1 MRRSA
6 AAAWPPRAGYP
17 AFAPDRP
24 RRGDAAVSAGGD
36 GADETVPA
44 GGGGPGGNDAAAVQE
59 AFAAAGTGSQP
70 VRAGC
75 RLPAAGKA
83 FRAARR
89 SCRHRAGHPVLRRC
103 RAPLRLLPSPWPA
116 TWPTDRH
123 RHRRRSRAGTG
134 QRENLDTP
142 RRKGIMSDLPGS
154 TTLAVGAG
162 QGLGRGQVFG
172 FLRPNGRVTPPRCAP
187 SSVSRR
193 WRAAVRAGTASH
205 RPAGAPPDRPVS
217 GHAGVPGRSVRLWMV
232 AGAAGQ
238 LVRSAGIGSAA
249 SEQRGLRCGRT
260 GLDVYMVP
268 GGTWW
273 SCVSAGG
280 CA

>member
-1 MRRSA
+1 MRVAVTGATGLIGSTGIPLRRSGGDAARRAQPAIDA
-6 AAAWPPRAGYP
+6 AAAAQGPGKRSGQPADPADIARATRYCAAAAPRCGCS
-17 AFAPDRP
+17 RHRGR
-24 RRGDAAVSAGGD
+24 RRGRRTGTGIAAARAPEPVSAK
-36 GADETVPA
+36 T
-44 GGGGPGGNDAAAVQE
+44 
-59 AFAAAGTGSQP
+59 
-70 VRAGC
+70 
-75 RLPAAGKA
+75 
-83 FRAARR
+83 
-89 SCRHRAGHPVLRRC
+89 
-103 RAPLRLLPSPWPA
+103 
-116 TWPTDRH
+116 
-123 RHRRRSRAGTG
+123 
-134 QRENLDTP
+134 LDTP
-142 RRKGIMSDLPGS
+142 RRKAIMSDLPGS

-273 SCVSAGG
+273 GCASAGG